1 MKGNGASSNERVET
15 WDFVL
20 YVAGGRPR
28 SLAAH
33 GNLKAL
39 CEQYFTGRYKIT
51 VVDLRKHPER
61 AREANIAALPTL
73 IRKLPEP
80 MKRIIGDLSAT
91 REVLVALG
99 YTEGELRS

>member
-1 MKGNGASSNERVET
+1 MKGNGGASDRDMEK

-33 GNLKAL
+33 ENLKAL
-39 CEQYFTGRYKIT
+39 CDQHFPGRYTIT

-61 AREANIAALPTL
+61 AKEANIAALPTL

-80 MKRIIGDLSAT
+80 MRRIIGDLSAT

-99 YTEGELRS
+99 CKEGDVRS